1 MEAPKLGSYPRTPY
15 PELLTYFKHGM
26 SKEVILTMLIQFIVF
41 GIQYSEYSVL
51 QEV

>member
-1 MEAPKLGSYPRTPY
+1 MKAPKLGSYPRTLY
-15 PELLTYFKHGM
+15 PELLIYFKHGI